1 MPDNR
6 KARVENHA
14 ARITNW
20 LLDHRDEFESQG
32 VSEDI
37 VVASAG
43 IEKAEEARE
52 AIDHLESREDL
63 VRMPQAL
70 AKPPR
75 FLLKPGR
82 NWPETRDRLA
92 GTRPRGA
99 AEAK

>member
-6 KARVENHA
+6 KARVENDA
-14 ARITNW
+14 ARITSW
-20 LLDHRDEFESQG
+20 ILDHRDEFESQG
-32 VSEDI
+32 VSEDT
-37 VVASAG
+37 VVTSAG
-43 IEKAEEARE
+43 IEKAEDARE

-75 FLLKPGR
+75 FVLKPGR
-82 NWPETRDRLA
+82 NWPETRDKLA
-92 GTRPRGA
+92 GARSRDA